1 MRQKID
7 QSKHRMICI
16 AIFLVAIPMINPPTA
31 QGFVQKAVDKLL
43 DDRNCVRCD
52 LRGANLS
59 AKNLRAAHLMGAY
72 LIGTNLSGSNLA
84 GADLRGAWLTRAN
97 LKRANL
103 HGADLRGAR
112 LVGADMAGANLRMT
126 DFRDASL
133 AGANLTGARLKE
145 ANFLGATLHSA
156 KFNQVL
162 GLMQKQIEQACGN
175 AETIVPP
182 GIEIPKCSENIQRV
196 RREKL

>member
-7 QSKHRMICI
+7 RSKCRTICVVV
-16 AIFLVAIPMINPPTA
+16 FLVAAPMINPPTA
-31 QGFVQKAVDKLL
+31 HGFMQKAVDKLL
-43 DDRNCVRCD
+43 GDRNCIRCD

-59 AKNLRAAHLMGAY
+59 GKNLRQTDLMGAY
-72 LIGTNLSGSNLA
+72 LIGANLSGSNLA
-84 GADLRGAWLTRAN
+84 GANLRGAWLTSAN

-112 LVGADMAGANLRMT
+112 LVGADMAGANLRKT
-126 DFRDASL
+126 DLRDARL
-133 AGANLTGARLKE
+133 AGANLTGARLNGAK
-145 ANFLGATLHSA
+145 FLGATLHSA
-156 KFNQVL
+156 KFNKVL

-182 GIEIPKCSENIQRV
+182 GIVIPKCPENIR
-196 RREKL
+196 